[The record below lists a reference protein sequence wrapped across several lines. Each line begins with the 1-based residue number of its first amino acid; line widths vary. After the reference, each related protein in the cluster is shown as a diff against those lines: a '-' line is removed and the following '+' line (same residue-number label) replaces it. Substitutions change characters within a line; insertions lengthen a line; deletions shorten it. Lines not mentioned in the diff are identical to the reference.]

1 LFFSKWIVETLFG
14 AEFQD
19 VSTYVIG
26 LSIAF
31 FFQGLYQPFNFLSA
45 KSQGKAVRNVAVT
58 ESIINLIGNFALI
71 PIMGV
76 NGAIATSI
84 FAKFI
89 HFVGKVY
96 YYRLYLKKAN

>member
-1 LFFSKWIVETLFG
+1 
-14 AEFQD
+14 
-19 VSTYVIG
+19 
-26 LSIAF
+26 
-31 FFQGLYQPFNFLSA
+31 
-45 KSQGKAVRNVAVT
+45 
-58 ESIINLIGNFALI
+58 
-71 PIMGV
+71 MGV